1 MQTSLILNVSE
12 NAYGSIVCLNDLV
25 FVLETRYNFL
35 TLINFINLLLNILF
49 KLLHIMIMH
58 TVSEWLYAVQENA
71 QLEEVVWEPVE
82 SLQAEKRWL

>member
-1 MQTSLILNVSE
+1 MCICIPQLNEIWLKLTATDGMQTSLILNVSE

-58 TVSEWLYAVQENA
+58 TVSE
-71 QLEEVVWEPVE
+71 
-82 SLQAEKRWL
+82 